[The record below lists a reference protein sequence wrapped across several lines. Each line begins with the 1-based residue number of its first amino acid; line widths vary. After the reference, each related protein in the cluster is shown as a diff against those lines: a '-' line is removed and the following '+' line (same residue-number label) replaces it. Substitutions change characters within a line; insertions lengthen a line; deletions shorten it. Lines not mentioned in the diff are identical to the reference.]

1 MVYSTQYILYIITS
15 KSGPLERTEWLT
27 RGFSGYTI
35 FWHTYMKL
43 RNAKFSLNFS
53 SSNMSIIFFRLKWRQ
68 VSLVFPLVLP
78 KKRWTFSNTK
88 LVVSTPLKNMSS
100 SVGMMKFPIYRKKI
114 MFQTTNQKK
123 CYFRL
128 PSRPRLFLAQLLQGT
143 RGFHSSGHLDWIRVF
158 RSPEAH
164 VPSGK
169 LT

>member
-100 SVGMMKFPIYRKKI
+100 SVGMMKFPIYRKKTCSKPPTRKSVI
-114 MFQTTNQKK
+114 LDSPAGPGF
-123 CYFRL
+123 FW
-128 PSRPRLFLAQLLQGT
+128 PSFFKGLEGSTLLATLT
-143 RGFHSSGHLDWIRVF
+143 ESESSGVRRLMYPLVN
-158 RSPEAH
+158 
-164 VPSGK
+164 
-169 LT
+169 